1 LPRET
6 DRKIE
11 VRKESLNLT
20 DPDGTAS
27 PTVPSHLERRKM
39 MTRPCVV
46 VLLIVMMAGTAV
58 FAGACGVKQVGD
70 LQRQS
75 QSVDVGEARSV
86 RADLRMGAGELNLS
100 GGADALMEAVF
111 SYNVAEWEPEVDYE
125 VSGDTGALS
134 VKQDI
139 IAGVPVG
146 EARNEWDIRLDDEVP
161 TDLNVQMGAGESDL
175 DLDSLT
181 PTGLTLHMGS
191 GKTTVDLTG
200 DYAQD
205 FDVRIQGGVGEATV
219 LLPSE
224 VGAQVSVEGG
234 LGKANAEGLQKE
246 GNSYVNEA
254 YGDSG
259 VTLDVDI
266 QGGVGRITLEV
277 V

>member
-1 LPRET
+1 MARY
-6 DRKIE
+6 
-11 VRKESLNLT
+11 
-20 DPDGTAS
+20 
-27 PTVPSHLERRKM
+27 
-39 MTRPCVV
+39 VV
-46 VLLIVMMAGTAV
+46 ILSIIMVAGTALL
-58 FAGACGVKQVGD
+58 AEACGVKQVGD

-75 QSVDVGEARSV
+75 RSVDVEQARSV
-86 RADLRMGAGELNLS
+86 RADLRMGAGELNLT
-100 GGADALMEAVF
+100 GGADRLMEADF
-111 SYNVAEWEPEVDYE
+111 FYNVADWKPEVDYE
-125 VSGDTGALS
+125 VSGDTGELN

-139 IAGVPVG
+139 IAGVPVS
-146 EARNEWDIRLDDEVP
+146 EARNEWDIHFNDEVP
-161 TDLNVQMGAGESDL
+161 TNLSVQMGAGESNL

-181 PTGLTLHMGS
+181 LTGLTLHMGS

-246 GNSYVNEA
+246 GNSYVNDA
-254 YGDSG
+254 YGDSE

-266 QGGVGRITLEV
+266 QGGVGRITIEV